1 MGRAE
6 TNFNNLTMRTI
17 LVVVIYLCFVGIACL
32 HEKIASCQKKS
43 QYTYAE
49 PLVRASSC
57 HTLTCFVLV

>member
-43 QYTYAE
+43 ILTQSHLCA
-49 PLVRASSC
+49 LVPA
-57 HTLTCFVLV
+57 TP